1 MNYFKKI
8 IKSYILFALQ
18 RAGVPMNG
26 ENYAELDGAMEDL
39 ETGVRQIAREE
50 IAKATDWRETPEVK
64 ALIEA
69 LEALEKRMWRSGA
82 GTVGFKWCAVC
93 GRSDLDMGKIG
104 HKPDCPFAALMPFEE
119 MNDANRE

>member
-18 RAGVPMNG
+18 HAGVRMTG
-26 ENYAELDGAMEDL
+26 DNYAELDAAMEDL
-39 ETGVRQIAREE
+39 EAGVRQIVREE
-50 IAKATDWRETPEVK
+50 IAKATDWREIPEVK

-82 GTVGFKWCAVC
+82 GTAGFKWCAIC

-104 HKPDCPFAALMPFEE
+104 HKPGCPFAALMPFEE